1 MSLPGHEEGIE
12 LCAQNWAVK
21 NNSETSFP
29 QFAEFKNPPCRDN
42 FLWIKSTNLR
52 FSFSG
57 CLVMG
62 IGSITFSFPH
72 FLMGPYDL
80 GDGDGNSTS
89 SNICSR
95 YYKGHQNFW
104 SYSNSR
110 NQILMLF
117 VMTVI
122 WTLKFLIFL
131 QERFSHSI
139 RQHDIRNREFIGE
152 NPRTREVQILD
163 WR

>member
-1 MSLPGHEEGIE
+1 
-12 LCAQNWAVK
+12 
-21 NNSETSFP
+21 
-29 QFAEFKNPPCRDN
+29 
-42 FLWIKSTNLR
+42 
-52 FSFSG
+52 
-57 CLVMG
+57 MG

-122 WTLKFLIFL
+122 WTLIFFIFFPGEIFTL
-131 QERFSHSI
+131 HPSARHPKPRIYWRKSPDSRSSNPWLKVSQFKSIKYLGLKSQEIETSQIKCQLLWTGLWKSRAVIPHNKQFHSLP
-139 RQHDIRNREFIGE
+139 HWLLFW
-152 NPRTREVQILD
+152 ILL
-163 WR
+163 

>member
-1 MSLPGHEEGIE
+1 MHRTE
-12 LCAQNWAVK
+12 LLKTIVK
-21 NNSETSFP
+21 LLFLNLLNSKTRRVVTSFC
-29 QFAEFKNPPCRDN
+29 E
-42 FLWIKSTNLR
+42 SNLQISV
-52 FSFSG
+52 SFSG

-117 VMTVI
+117 VMTAI
-122 WTLKFLIFL
+122 WTLPFFIFF

-163 WR
+163 